1 MIEFSETIITNL
13 ILHKISNDPAN
24 CFVNDSEY
32 DICESEEENTL
43 KRIFLKPFTTASATY
58 EFSHEINLELNALYK
73 LSSGILD
80 NDDFTL
86 TAQNIF
92 QHLKSV
98 SKHPNIKDG
107 DLFILK
113 YKNLKMNNK
122 FYEGLGI
129 YKVENKE
136 NFVETN
142 ITESGEFRLKFKK
155 GIGSRKLDKAC
166 LIIFTEIPYTV
177 LVIDNAPVETDYW
190 MNEFIRAGL
199 KNDNINNTNHFL
211 TLAKSYITE
220 QLPDEYDVPKTAQI
234 DLLNR
239 SVEYFKKHETFEKE
253 EFENEIFHD
262 QGIIDS
268 FRKFDETY
276 REDNDLKSLDTFV
289 ISAQAVKK
297 QSRVFKSVLKLD
309 KNFHI
314 YIHGNRELIEQGTD
328 QDGRKFYKIYYQEEL

>member
-1 MIEFSETIITNL
+1 MIEFSETRITNL
-13 ILHKISNDPAN
+13 ILHKVSIEPGN
-24 CFVNDSEY
+24 CRVNDSEY
-32 DICESEEENTL
+32 DLSESDEENTL
-43 KRIFLKPFTTASATY
+43 KKIFLKPFTAAAATY
-58 EFSHEINLELNALYK
+58 EFSHEINLELNPLYK
-73 LSSGILD
+73 LSTAISD
-80 NDDFTL
+80 NEDFIGTSK
-86 TAQNIF
+86 NIY

-107 DLFILK
+107 DLFIIK
-113 YKNLKMNNK
+113 YRNLKMNNK
-122 FYEGLGI
+122 FYDGLGI

-142 ITESGEFRLKFKK
+142 ITDKGEFRLTFKK

-166 LIIFTEIPYTV
+166 LILFTEIPYTV
-177 LVIDNAPVETDYW
+177 LIIDNAPVETDYW

-211 TLAKSYITE
+211 TLAKSYITGQMPE
-220 QLPDEYDVPKTAQI
+220 EYNVPKTTQI

-239 SVEYFKKHETFEKE
+239 SVEYFKNHETFEKE

-262 QGIIDS
+262 NGIIDS

-276 REDNDLKSLDTFV
+276 REENDLKSLENFV
-289 ISAQAVKK
+289 ISTQAVKK
-297 QSRVFKSVLKLD
+297 QAKIFKSVLKLD
-309 KNFHI
+309 RNFHI
-314 YIHGNRELIEQGTD
+314 YIHGDRELIEQGID

>member
-1 MIEFSETIITNL
+1 MIEFSETNITNL
-13 ILHKISNDPAN
+13 ILHKISNEAGN
-24 CFVNDSEY
+24 CMVNDSEY
-32 DICESEEENTL
+32 NLGESEEEITL
-43 KRIFLKPFTTASATY
+43 KKIFLKPFTAAAATY
-58 EFSHEINLELNALYK
+58 EFSHEINLDLNPLYK
-73 LSSGILD
+73 LSAAIFD
-80 NDDFTL
+80 NEDFTE
-86 TAQNIF
+86 TSKNIH

-122 FYEGLGI
+122 FYEALGI

-136 NFVETN
+136 SFVET
-142 ITESGEFRLKFKK
+142 IFTGAGEIKLQFKK
-155 GIGSRKLDKAC
+155 GIGTRKLDKAC
-166 LIIFTEIPYTV
+166 LIVFTEIPYTV
-177 LVIDNAPVETDYW
+177 LIIDNAPVETDYW

-199 KNDNINNTNHFL
+199 KNDNINSTNHFL
-211 TLAKSYITE
+211 TLTKSYITG
-220 QLPDEYDVPKTAQI
+220 QLPDEYNVPKTTQI

-239 SVEYFKKHETFEKE
+239 SVEYFKNHETFEKE

-262 QGIIDS
+262 NGIIDS

-276 REDNDLKSLDTFV
+276 REKNDLKSLENFV
-289 ISAQAVKK
+289 ISTQAVKK
-297 QSRVFKSVLKLD
+297 QARVFKSVLKLD

-314 YIHGNRELIEQGTD
+314 YIHGDRELIEQGTD